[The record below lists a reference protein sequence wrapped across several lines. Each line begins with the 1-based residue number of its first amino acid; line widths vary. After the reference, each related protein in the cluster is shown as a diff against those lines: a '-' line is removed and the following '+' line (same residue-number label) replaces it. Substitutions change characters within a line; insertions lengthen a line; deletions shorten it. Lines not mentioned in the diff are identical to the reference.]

1 MFVKGRNDTE
11 ERNIMWNK
19 GREYFVAINKDK
31 QRWLTV

>member
-19 GREYFVAINKDK
+19 GREHFVAIN
-31 QRWLTV
+31 